1 MDATTA
7 ATPQIRYETPASHIA
22 RIVMARPQAHNAQGL
37 QMTYELNDAFSRAA
51 LDESVKVIILAA
63 DGRNFSA
70 GHDLSGDAGKT
81 LRDFPTVGTWA
92 GFEADGAEARYG
104 REMEIYL
111 EMCERWRNLSKP
123 TIAQVQ
129 GKCIAGGLMLAWVCD
144 LIIASDDATFKDPV
158 IDFGICGV
166 EFFNHPWEL
175 GIRKAKEFLFTAEEI
190 TAQEAAAHGMVNRVV
205 PRAELEATT
214 LALAERIAAKP
225 AFALKATK
233 QALNHVQDV
242 QGRRNAQMHAFSLHH
257 LLHAHNE
264 LVYGLPMDPNGL
276 PDTVRD
282 KVFARAAAAK
292 AAREKAR
299 ADAAGKAGG

>member
-1 MDATTA
+1 MADNTA
-7 ATPQIRYETPASHIA
+7 APTQVRYETPSRHVA
-22 RIVMARPQAHNAQGL
+22 RIVMARPEAHNAQGL
-37 QMTYELNDAFSRAA
+37 QMTYELNAAFDRAA
-51 LDESVKVIILAA
+51 QDDDIKVVILAA

-70 GHDLSGDAGKT
+70 GHDLSGDGGKT
-81 LRDFPTVGTWA
+81 WRDFTTVGTWA
-92 GFEADGAEARYG
+92 AFDAKGAEARYG

-144 LIIASDDATFKDPV
+144 LIVASEDASFKDPV

-175 GIRKAKEFLFTAEEI
+175 GIRKAKEFLFTADEI
-190 TAQEAAAHGMVNRVV
+190 SARDAAACGMVNRVV
-205 PRAELEATT
+205 PREELEAAT
-214 LALAERIAAKP
+214 LALAERIATKP

-233 QALNHVQDV
+233 QAVNHVQDV
-242 QGRRNAQMHAFSLHH
+242 QGRRNAQMHVFSLHH

-264 LVYGLPMDPNGL
+264 LIYGVPVDPNGL
-276 PDTVRD
+276 PATVRD
-282 KVFARAAAAK
+282 KLLARVAQAK
-292 AAREKAR
+292 AAG
-299 ADAAGKAGG
+299 AG

>member
-1 MDATTA
+1 MTEAT
-7 ATPQIRYETPASHIA
+7 ATSAQVRYETPAPHVA
-22 RIVMARPQAHNAQGL
+22 RVVMARPEAHNAQGL
-37 QMTYELNDAFSRAA
+37 QMTYELNAAFDRAA
-51 LDESVKVIILAA
+51 HDDDIKVIILAG

-70 GHDLSGDAGKT
+70 GHDLSGDGSKT
-81 LRDFPTVGTWA
+81 WRDFPTVGAWA
-92 GFEADGAEARYG
+92 GFDAKGAEARYG

-111 EMCERWRNLSKP
+111 EMCERWRALSKP

-144 LIIASDDATFKDPV
+144 LIIASEDASFKDPV

-175 GIRKAKEFLFTAEEI
+175 GIRKAKEFLFTADEI
-190 TAQEAAAHGMVNRVV
+190 SAQEAASCGMVNRVV
-205 PRAELEATT
+205 PRAELEAVT
-214 LALAERIAAKP
+214 LALAEKIAKKP

-233 QALNHVQDV
+233 QAVNHVQDV

-264 LVYGLPMDPNGL
+264 LIYGMAMDPNGL
-276 PDTVRD
+276 PEAVRD
-282 KVFARAAAAK
+282 KVLARVARAKAAK
-292 AAREKAR
+292 A
-299 ADAAGKAGG
+299 G

>member
-1 MDATTA
+1 MTDAKGTSA
-7 ATPQIRYETPASHIA
+7 QVRYETPAPHVA
-22 RIVMARPQAHNAQGL
+22 RIVMARPEAHNAQGL
-37 QMTYELNDAFSRAA
+37 QMTYELNAAFDQASR
-51 LDESVKVIILAA
+51 DDQVKVIILAA
-63 DGRNFSA
+63 DGRNFSS
-70 GHDLSGDAGKT
+70 GHDLSGDGGKT
-81 LRDFPTVGTWA
+81 WRDFQTVGTWGA
-92 GFEADGAEARYG
+92 FDAKGAEARYG

-144 LIIASDDATFKDPV
+144 LIIASEDASFKDPV

-175 GIRKAKEFLFTAEEI
+175 GIRKAKELLFTADEI
-190 TAQEAAAHGMVNRVV
+190 SARDAAAHGMVNRVV
-205 PRAELEATT
+205 PRDELTAVT
-214 LALAERIAAKP
+214 LALAEKIATKP

-233 QALNHVQDV
+233 QAVNHVQDV

-264 LVYGLPMDPNGL
+264 LVHGMPMDPNGL
-276 PDTVRD
+276 PEAVRE
-282 KVFARAAAAK
+282 KVMARVARAKQAAAK
-292 AAREKAR
+292 TAAE
-299 ADAAGKAGG
+299 

>member
-1 MDATTA
+1 MTDTPDPTA
-7 ATPQIRYETPASHIA
+7 QVRYETPAPHVA
-22 RIVMARPQAHNAQGL
+22 RIVMARPEAHNAQGL
-37 QMTYELNDAFSRAA
+37 QMTYELNAAFDRAA
-51 LDESVKVIILAA
+51 HDDDVKVIILAG

-70 GHDLSGDAGKT
+70 GHDLSGDGGKSW
-81 LRDFPTVGTWA
+81 RDFPIVGSWA
-92 GFEADGAEARYG
+92 GFDAAGAEARYG

-144 LIIASDDATFKDPV
+144 LIIASDDASFKDPV

-175 GIRKAKEFLFTAEEI
+175 GIRKAKEFLFTADEI

-205 PRAELEATT
+205 PRADLAAET
-214 LALAERIAAKP
+214 LALAEKIAKKP
-225 AFALKATK
+225 MFALKATK
-233 QALNHVQDV
+233 QAVNHVQDV

-264 LVYGLPMDPNGL
+264 LVYGMPMDPNGL

-282 KVFARAAAAK
+282 KVLARVARAKAAK
-292 AAREKAR
+292 AAK
-299 ADAAGKAGG
+299 G

>member
-1 MDATTA
+1 MTDPTGTS
-7 ATPQIRYETPASHIA
+7 TQVRYETPAPHVA

-37 QMTYELNDAFSRAA
+37 QMTYELNAAFDRAA
-51 LDESVKVIILAA
+51 QDDDIKVIILAG

-70 GHDLSGDAGKT
+70 GHDLSGDGSKT
-81 LRDFPTVGTWA
+81 WRDFPTVGTWA
-92 GFEADGAEARYG
+92 GFDAKGAEARYG

-111 EMCERWRNLSKP
+111 EMCERWRALSKP

-144 LIIASDDATFKDPV
+144 LIIASDDASFKDPV

-175 GIRKAKEFLFTAEEI
+175 GIRKAKEFLFTADEI
-190 TAQEAAAHGMVNRVV
+190 SARDAAMHGMVNRVV
-205 PRAELEATT
+205 PREDLAAVT
-214 LALAERIAAKP
+214 LALAQKIATKP

-233 QALNHVQDV
+233 QAVNHVQDV

-264 LVYGLPMDPNGL
+264 LVYGMPMDPNGL
-276 PDTVRD
+276 PETVRE
-282 KVFARAAAAK
+282 KVLARVARAK
-292 AAREKAR
+292 ASSPSAE
-299 ADAAGKAGG
+299 

>member
-1 MDATTA
+1 MDDV
-7 ATPQIRYETPASHIA
+7 TPPAGQVRNETPAPNIA
-22 RIVMARPQAHNAQGL
+22 RIVMARPEAHNAQGL
-37 QMTYELNDAFSRAA
+37 QMTYELNAAFDRAA
-51 LDESVKVIILAA
+51 HDDDVKVIILAA

-70 GHDLSGDAGKT
+70 GHDLSGDGSNT
-81 LRDFPTVGTWA
+81 WRDFPTVGTWA
-92 GFEADGAEARYG
+92 GFDAPGAEARYG

-111 EMCERWRNLSKP
+111 EMCERWRAISKP

-129 GKCIAGGLMLAWVCD
+129 GKVIAGGLMLAWVCD

-175 GIRKAKEFLFTAEEI
+175 GIRKAKEFLFTADEI
-190 TAQEAAAHGMVNRVV
+190 SAQDAAAHGMVNRVV

-214 LALAERIAAKP
+214 LALAEKISKKP

-233 QALNHVQDV
+233 QAVNHVQDV

-264 LVYGLPMDPNGL
+264 LVYGMPMDPNGL
-276 PDTVRD
+276 PEAVRD
-282 KVFARAAAAK
+282 KVLARVARAK
-292 AAREKAR
+292 AAK
-299 ADAAGKAGG
+299 GG

>member
-1 MDATTA
+1 
-7 ATPQIRYETPASHIA
+7 
-22 RIVMARPQAHNAQGL
+22 MARPEAHNAQGL
-37 QMTYELNDAFSRAA
+37 QMTYELNAAFDRAA
-51 LDESVKVIILAA
+51 QDDDIKVVILAA

-70 GHDLSGDAGKT
+70 GHDLSGDGDKT
-81 LRDFPTVGTWA
+81 WRDFTTVGTWA
-92 GFEADGAEARYG
+92 GFDAKGAEARYG

-144 LIIASDDATFKDPV
+144 LIIASEDASFKDPV

-175 GIRKAKEFLFTAEEI
+175 GIRKAKEFLFTADEI
-190 TAQEAAAHGMVNRVV
+190 SARDAAACGMVNRVV
-205 PRAELEATT
+205 PREELAAVT
-214 LALAERIAAKP
+214 LALAGKIAAKP

-233 QALNHVQDV
+233 QAVNHVQDV

-264 LVYGLPMDPNGL
+264 LVYGVPVDPNGL
-276 PDTVRD
+276 PETVRE
-282 KVFARAAAAK
+282 KLLARVARAK
-292 AAREKAR
+292 AE
-299 ADAAGKAGG
+299 AGGPG

>member
-1 MDATTA
+1 MPEAKA
-7 ATPQIRYETPASHIA
+7 GPSQIHRQIRYESPLPSIA
-22 RIVMARPQAHNAQGL
+22 RIVMARPDAHNAQGL
-37 QMTYELNDAFSRAA
+37 QMTYELNAAFDRAA
-51 LDESVKVIILAA
+51 QDDAVKVVILAA

-70 GHDLSGDAGKT
+70 GHDLSGDGAQT
-81 LRDFPTVGTWA
+81 WRDFPVVGTWA
-92 GFEADGAEARYG
+92 GFDAAGAEARYG

-111 EMCERWRNLSKP
+111 EMCERWRSLSKP
-123 TIAQVQ
+123 TIAAVQ

-144 LIIASDDATFKDPV
+144 LIVASDDATFKDPV

-175 GIRKAKEFLFTAEEI
+175 GIRKAKEFLFTADEI
-190 TAQEAAAHGMVNRVV
+190 TAQEAASCGMVNRVV
-205 PRAELEATT
+205 PRDALADTV
-214 LALAERIAAKP
+214 LALAEKIASKP

-264 LVYGLPMDPNGL
+264 LVYGMAMDPNGL
-276 PDTVRD
+276 PETVRE
-282 KVFARAAAAK
+282 KVIARFARAKAAK
-292 AAREKAR
+292 
-299 ADAAGKAGG
+299 DQ

>member
-1 MDATTA
+1 MSDKASPA
-7 ATPQIRYETPASHIA
+7 QVRYETPAPHVA
-22 RIVMARPQAHNAQGL
+22 RIVMARPEAHNAQGL
-37 QMTYELNDAFSRAA
+37 QMTYELNAAFDRAA
-51 LDESVKVIILAA
+51 HDDAIKVVILAA

-70 GHDLSGDAGKT
+70 GHDLSGDGGHT
-81 LRDFPTVGTWA
+81 WRDFPIVGTWA
-92 GFEADGAEARYG
+92 GFEETGAEARYG

-123 TIAQVQ
+123 TIAAVQ

-144 LIIASDDATFKDPV
+144 LIVASEDASFKDPV

-190 TAQEAAAHGMVNRVV
+190 SAAEAKDCGMVNRIV
-205 PRAELEATT
+205 PRDRLAAEVLD
-214 LALAERIAAKP
+214 LAEKIASKP

-257 LLHAHNE
+257 LMHAHNE
-264 LVYGLPMDPNGL
+264 LIYGVPVDPNGL
-276 PDTVRD
+276 PATVRD
-282 KVFARAAAAK
+282 KVLARVARA
-292 AAREKAR
+292 RG
-299 ADAAGKAGG
+299 GKTAE

>member
-1 MDATTA
+1 MTEA
-7 ATPQIRYETPASHIA
+7 ATPSTQVRYEMPAPRVA
-22 RIVMARPQAHNAQGL
+22 RIVMARPEAHNAQGL
-37 QMTYELNDAFSRAA
+37 TMTYELNAAFDRAA
-51 LDESVKVIILAA
+51 HDDDIKVVILAA

-70 GHDLSGDAGKT
+70 GHDLSGDGTKT
-81 LRDFPTVGTWA
+81 WRDFPTIGTWA
-92 GFEADGAEARYG
+92 GFDAKGAEARYG

-129 GKCIAGGLMLAWVCD
+129 GKVIAGGLMLAWVCD
-144 LIIASDDATFKDPV
+144 LIVASDDATFKDPV

-175 GIRKAKEFLFTAEEI
+175 GIRKAKEFLFTADEI
-190 TAQEAAAHGMVNRVV
+190 TAQEAAVHGMVNRVV
-205 PRAELEATT
+205 PRADLEAAVLT
-214 LALAERIAAKP
+214 LAEKIAAKP

-242 QGRRNAQMHAFSLHH
+242 QGRRNAQMHVFSLHH

-264 LVYGLPMDPNGL
+264 LVYGMPMDPNGL

-282 KVFARAAAAK
+282 KVLARVARAKAAK
-292 AAREKAR
+292 AAK
-299 ADAAGKAGG
+299 G